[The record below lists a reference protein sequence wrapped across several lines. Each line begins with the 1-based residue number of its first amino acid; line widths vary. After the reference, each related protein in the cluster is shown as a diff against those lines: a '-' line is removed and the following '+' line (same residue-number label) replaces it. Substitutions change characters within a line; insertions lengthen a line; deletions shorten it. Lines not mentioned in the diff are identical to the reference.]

1 MPKNKTEKNRNY
13 AYSLVEILIVIGI
26 FAIFL
31 MIVTQSVVLTLR
43 GSKKSESVVNVK
55 EELEYASNSIERNLS
70 SARTV
75 TCTGNPQEIQYVSRY
90 GTQGTYSCLDI
101 GGSDPRI
108 ASSSASTTGTDTY
121 RITSSKISITS
132 CTFSCVA
139 ESGGT
144 SIVFNISG
152 SARGIG
158 DAEGATYSTSK
169 KVFLEFSE
177 RK

>member
-1 MPKNKTEKNRNY
+1 MPKDKTGKNRNY
-13 AYSLVEILIVIGI
+13 AYSLIEILIVIGI

-31 MIVTQSVVLTLR
+31 MIVTQSIVLTLR

-55 EELEYASNSIERNLS
+55 EELEYASNTIERNLA
-70 SARTV
+70 SAQKV
-75 TCTGNPQEIQYVSRY
+75 TCTGNPQEIQYISRY
-90 GTQGTYSCLDI
+90 GPQGTFSCLDI
-101 GGSDPRI
+101 SGADPRI
-108 ASSSASTTGTDTY
+108 ASSSGATTY
-121 RITSSKISITS
+121 RLTSNKISITACNFT
-132 CTFSCVA
+132 CTT

-152 SARGIG
+152 NARGLKSV
-158 DAEGATYSTSK
+158 EGATYSTSK